1 MAIGNP
7 VALEAS
13 ADDRDTR
20 GFISM
25 ITMSPLVGSRANCTF
40 EPPVSTPTR
49 RMQAK
54 AASRIVWY
62 STSLSVWAGATVIES
77 PVCTPMG
84 SRFSIEQMITQ
95 LSARSRITSSSYS
108 FQPAIDRSIR
118 ISRTGLESRP
128 YRAIFSNSSGV
139 VAMPVPL
146 PPRMKAGR
154 MTTGRPMRSITRRA
168 SGMSWATPL
177 AGTWR
182 PIPCIA
188 CLKISRSSAVRI
200 ASALAPISSGVS
212 AVATAPRSTSCIARL
227 SAVCPPRVGST
238 ASGCSRSM
246 ILQRMSASR
255 GST

>member
-7 VALEAS
+7 VAFEAR

-25 ITMSPLVGSRANCTF
+25 ITMSPLVGSSANCTF

-54 AASRIVWY
+54 AASRMRWY

-77 PVCTPMG
+77 PVCTPIG

-95 LSARSRITSSSYS
+95 LSARSRMTSSSYS
-108 FQPAIDRSIR
+108 FHPAMDRSMRISLTGLAARPRPAIR
-118 ISRTGLESRP
+118 
-128 YRAIFSNSSGV
+128 SNSSGV
-139 VAMPVPL
+139 EAMPVPL

-154 MTTGRPMRSITRRA
+154 ITTGRPMRPMTSRA
-168 SGMSWATPL
+168 SSIVWAT
-177 AGTWR
+177 AEGGTSR
-182 PIPCIA
+182 PMPCMA
-188 CLKISRSSAVRI
+188 TLNASRSSAVRI
-200 ASALAPISSGVS
+200 ASALAPISSGVPGVS
-212 AVATAPRSTSCIARL
+212 TAPRSTSCMARL
-227 SAVCPPRVGST
+227 RAVCPPRVGST
-238 ASGCSRSM
+238 ASGRSRSM
-246 ILQRMSASR
+246 MRMSTSTSS